1 MRSPI
6 LGRLSIKVGS
16 LVLTKCD
23 SLMMTFVDLASL
35 DKEIGEASTIVKE
48 LDSEVSSFVALL
60 RAAQDRLHK
69 AQQRR
74 EKLID
79 DKQKLLD
86 RKLRF
91 LESHPAMD
99 VKREVGIKSDVI
111 EDISPAIK
119 TSPKASSSYITY
131 TAPAPAPTTKTLSL
145 GLFTLSG

>member
-1 MRSPI
+1 
-6 LGRLSIKVGS
+6 
-16 LVLTKCD
+16 
-23 SLMMTFVDLASL
+23 MMVFVDLASL
-35 DKEIGEASTIVKE
+35 DKEISKASTVVKE

-91 LESHPAMD
+91 LESHPTMD
-99 VKREVGIKSDVI
+99 VKREVGIKLDVI
-111 EDISPAIK
+111 EDVSPAIK
-119 TSPKASSSYITY
+119 TSPEASSSYITY
-131 TAPAPAPTTKTLSL
+131 ATPASVPAPTTTTTTLSL
-145 GLFTLSG
+145 GLFTPSG